1 MVNCD
6 EKDKEKMK
14 EKLRNISVL
23 KRSEADSFLD
33 WLKKNIKL
41 EFSQEDRSGVKFIQE
56 EKALKKESIIGVM
69 VPLRYILFW
78 LANTWKGFW

>member
-1 MVNCD
+1 
-6 EKDKEKMK
+6 MK

-78 LANTWKGFW
+78 LANTWKGLW